1 MNTPPLLLLIV
12 TLMGCGYK
20 DSEPVTAAEVPSQID
35 IDWTSLFDGETF
47 EHWRGYKQDTMPEGW
62 VVDDGAMFA
71 SIPGQGMDIV
81 SREPYTDFELELEW
95 RVKEGG
101 NSGIMWHVDEA
112 AGDYPWMTGPEYQIL
127 DDAAHNGGEIGKNS
141 AGSNYDVQA
150 PIRAM
155 TKPAGEWNAARVV
168 VNGSSVEHWLNGEKV
183 VSYEKG
189 SADHKERVAASKWA
203 EMPSYGSTSTGHIA
217 FQGDHGEVWFRNL
230 RIRSL

>member
-203 EMPSYGSTSTGHIA
+203 EMSSYGSTSTGHIA

>member
-12 TLMGCGYK
+12 TLMGCGYI
-20 DSEPVTAAEVPSQID
+20 DSEPVTAAEVPSQTD

-95 RVKEGG
+95 KVKEGG

-203 EMPSYGSTSTGHIA
+203 EMSSYGSTSTGHIA

>member
-183 VSYEKG
+183 VFYEKG

-203 EMPSYGSTSTGHIA
+203 EMSSYGSTSTGHIA

>member
-1 MNTPPLLLLIV
+1 MNTLPLLLLIV

-20 DSEPVTAAEVPSQID
+20 DSEPVTAADVPPQTD

-95 RVKEGG
+95 KVKEGG

-127 DDAAHNGGEIGKNS
+127 DDAAHNGGEIDKNS

-150 PIRAM
+150 PSRAM

-168 VNGSSVEHWLNGEKV
+168 VNGSSVEHWLNGAKV

-203 EMPSYGSTSTGHIA
+203 KMTSYGSTSTGHIA